1 MPAKRDWITRM
12 VDLFNKLE
20 LGVLY
25 NKTNVRDFLKDYCD
39 DSISLPTTSELLD
52 SIIEAEKHGLF
63 FKKNNKIRKL
73 IEKKTASDDSLYEL
87 IEEDDFIQK
96 GG

>member
-1 MPAKRDWITRM
+1 M

-25 NKTNVRDFLKDYCD
+25 NKTNVRDFLKEHCD
-39 DSISLPTTSELLD
+39 DSISLPTTGELLD
-52 SIIEAEKHGLF
+52 SIIEAEKRGLLF
-63 FKKNNKIRKL
+63 TVNDKIRKL

-87 IEEDDFIQK
+87 IEKDTLNLNED
-96 GG
+96 